1 MEVDRASS
9 IPPYR
14 QIAAQ
19 LRAAIADGTWP
30 AGSRL
35 PGVITIMQET
45 GVAALTARK
54 ALHVLVGEGYA
65 HIQPGM
71 GTYVT
76 PREEWPERP

>member
-9 IPPYR
+9 EPPYQ

-30 AGSRL
+30 PGSRL
-35 PGVITIMQET
+35 PGVIPIMQET

-54 ALHVLVGEGYA
+54 ALHVLVDEGVAY
-65 HIQPGM
+65 IQPGM

-76 PREEWPERP
+76 RK